1 MRRRDFIA
9 LIGGGATAWPLVVRA
24 QQATMPVIGYLS
36 GVGRNDRPKVDDAFR
51 RGVAETGLVEGQSV
65 VIEYRYA
72 DGHYDRLP
80 AMATDLVRLRVA
92 AIAAVPFPSARAAKE
107 ATSDIPIV
115 FEIGVDPVSTGLVAS
130 LNRPGGNATGI
141 FNLSL
146 GLLAKRIEIMHQ
158 VVPSAGSIAVLIN
171 HANPNAD
178 MLMSEAQ
185 GVQTQLGITTQIMR
199 ASTLDEISAAFAGA
213 VELKAGALVFG
224 GDPFLN
230 SQPAQIANLAARH
243 TVPVCGDIS
252 DLPRAGGLM
261 SYGSDQTDAYRL
273 AGVYTGRI
281 VKGEKPAD
289 LPVQQSTKIEMVINL
304 KTAKALGITIPLPL
318 LGRSDEVIE

>member
-1 MRRRDFIA
+1 MRRRKFIA
-9 LIGGGATAWPLVVRA
+9 GLGGAVAWPLVVRA
-24 QQATMPVIGYLS
+24 QQTTMPVIGYLS
-36 GVGRNDRPKVDDAFR
+36 SVGRNDRPKMDDAFR

-80 AMATDLVRLRVA
+80 ALAAELVARHVDV
-92 AIAAVPFPSARAAKE
+92 IAAVPFPSARAVRE
-107 ATSDIPIV
+107 TTTHIPIV
-115 FEIGVDPVSTGLVAS
+115 FEIGVDPIRTGLVAS
-130 LNRPGGNATGI
+130 LNRPGGNVTGT

-158 VVPSAGSIAVLIN
+158 VVPNAGTIAVLIN
-171 HANPNAD
+171 DANPNAE

-185 GVQTQLGITTQIMR
+185 GIQKHLGIATEILR
-199 ASTLDEISAAFAGA
+199 AKTLDEIGAAFAAA
-213 VELKAGALVFG
+213 VERRAGALVFG

-230 SQPAQIANLAARH
+230 SLPTQIADLAARH
-243 TVPVCGDIS
+243 NTPVCGDVAE
-252 DLPRAGGLM
+252 LPRAGGFM
-261 SYGSDQTDAYRL
+261 SYGSDQVDAYRL
-273 AGVYTGRI
+273 AGTYAGRI

-304 KTAKALGITIPLPL
+304 KTAKALGINLPSTL
-318 LGRSDEVIE
+318 LARADKVIE